1 MKVGNEKDIIIS
13 TYIVNMQN
21 IIHQPVN
28 KTGFIKVQAPIN
40 NIMFFDSI
48 EMRDI
53 ITLARRIII

>member
-1 MKVGNEKDIIIS
+1 MKVGNEKDIVIS

-28 KTGFIKVQAPIN
+28 KTGFIKVQSPIN
-40 NIMFFDSI
+40 NIIFFDSK
-48 EMRDI
+48 MRDI